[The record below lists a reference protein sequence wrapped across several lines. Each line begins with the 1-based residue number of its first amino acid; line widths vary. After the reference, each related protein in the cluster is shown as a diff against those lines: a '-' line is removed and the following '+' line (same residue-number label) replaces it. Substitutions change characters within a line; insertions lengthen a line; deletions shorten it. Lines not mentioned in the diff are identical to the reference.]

1 MKNSYKVRN
10 IYDLNSANLKELVV
24 GSDYYIHKEGSSR
37 SVLRYLSVNLNSN
50 CKVINIDNS
59 IESFKEEVNDLLSNI
74 ESDKKDINFS
84 IDISLINRKEIAN
97 LFTQIARLCS
107 VYSCNINI
115 CYGLAEYNPPSSG
128 IDFNHIVRPVNQFF
142 SGWSTKPGL
151 PVMTIV
157 GLGYE
162 KDKALGA
169 IEYLESS
176 NTVIYIPNSQET
188 RYRVDVEQVNESV
201 LSIVKEE
208 NKIEY
213 DVESP
218 SDAIYSLD
226 SVLTSNKSRYK
237 TVLFP
242 FGPKVFYAAS
252 LVSCIAHPE
261 ASVWFVSGEDNDL
274 DSSQDREIID
284 CVGFHFEISYSN
296 SES

>member
-1 MKNSYKVRN
+1 MKNGYSVKN
-10 IYDLNSANLKELVV
+10 IFDLNNSNLCNLIAK
-24 GSDYYIHKEGSSR
+24 SDYFIHKKGTYR
-37 SVLRYLSVNLNSN
+37 SVLGFLDIELPHQ
-50 CKVINIDNS
+50 CKVIDVDDS
-59 IESFKEEVNDLLSNI
+59 ITELMNEVNELLERANT
-74 ESDKKDINFS
+74 ETELNFS
-84 IDISLINRKEIAN
+84 IDISLINRTNIAN

-128 IDFNHIVRPVNQFF
+128 IDFNHIVKPVNQFF

-151 PVMTIV
+151 PVMTVV

-176 NTVIYIPNSQET
+176 NTIIYLPNSKEV
-188 RYRVDVEQVNESV
+188 RYKIDVEQVNKSV
-201 LSIVKEE
+201 LSIVKNE

-213 DVESP
+213 VVECP
-218 SDAIYSLD
+218 SEAIYSID
-226 SVLTSNKSRYK
+226 SVLTSHKSKYK
-237 TVLFP
+237 IVLFP
-242 FGPKVFYAAS
+242 FGPKIFYAAS

-274 DSSQDREIID
+274 DSSQDRSIIES
-284 CVGFHFEISYSN
+284 VGFHFEISYSN
-296 SES
+296 L

>member
-1 MKNSYKVRN
+1 MKNSYKVKN
-10 IYDLNSANLKELVV
+10 IYDLDSANLKDSVV
-24 GSDYYIHKEGSSR
+24 NSDYYIHKEGSYR
-37 SVLRYLSVNLNSN
+37 SVLKYLSASMNTK
-50 CKVINIDNS
+50 CKIINIDNS
-59 IESFKEEVNDLLSNI
+59 IDLFKEVVDQLLDQENNDN
-74 ESDKKDINFS
+74 KKINFS
-84 IDISLINRKEIAN
+84 VDISLINRKEIAN
-97 LFTQIARLCS
+97 LFTQIVRLCS
-107 VYSCNINI
+107 AYCCKINI

-128 IDFNHIVRPVNQFF
+128 IDFNHIVKPVNQFF

-176 NTVIYIPNSQET
+176 NTVIYIPNSQEQ
-188 RYRVDVEQVNESV
+188 RYREDVEKVNSSV
-201 LSIVKEE
+201 LSVVKSE

-226 SVLTSNKSRYK
+226 SVLISNKTKYK

-242 FGPKVFYAAS
+242 FGPKIFYAAS

-284 CVGFHFEISYSN
+284 CVGFHFEISYPR
-296 SES
+296 